1 VDNSE
6 GLQSRLERVE
16 TLVDALVEERN
27 GLRADLQK
35 IGSQSKTTGTKAGAG
50 QDTGDLLKSLDELR
64 TRLADSEAANQ
75 KLVRERD
82 QIRER
87 LTQIKDRLD
96 LVEAKLLEQRS
107 AAANSKG

>member
-6 GLQSRLERVE
+6 SLQSKLEHIE

-27 GLRADLQK
+27 GLRADLRR
-35 IGSQSKTTGTKAGAG
+35 IGSQVKTTGSTREAGR
-50 QDTGDLLKSLDELR
+50 DTGDLLRSLDGLR
-64 TRLADSEAANQ
+64 TRLADSEASNQ
-75 KLVRERD
+75 KLVRERN

-96 LVEAKLLEQRS
+96 QVEAKLLEQRS
-107 AAANSKG
+107 VAGNSRG